1 MIKLN
6 GVDKKGRVETVAVNK
21 VKMTGDFS
29 FEKEV
34 AGADLLG
41 SAFLSFN
48 NAAESL
54 ERHYGYL
61 EEKVARLDRDLLE
74 KSVALEKS
82 LQKSSDMEC
91 YQANIL
97 KSLPS
102 GVVVMDLSGKVI
114 SYNKKAEEICGCFNR
129 EAIGKRVVALLNESV
144 DSSGFSSGFRPPVS
158 EKEVTYL
165 SESGERLFL
174 KISTTLFLVD
184 GGRRDGTVCIL
195 NDITREKMLEKG
207 LERSKRLAAMGEMA
221 ASLAHEIRNPLG
233 GIELIASNLSRNLRG
248 DMRARKMAEDICSG
262 VASLNHIVTNIQQF
276 ARVEK
281 PEMAEMFPCDAIDDA
296 IISALHLIE
305 RSGVELRKDLRSSS
319 VVTGNRE
326 LMKQAFLNI
335 ILNALQA
342 MEGGGRLHISM
353 ENRDNEKVE
362 IIFKDSGGGMP
373 QAVKNSAFEPF
384 YSTKERGSGLGL
396 AIVRNIIDLHGGT
409 VEIESESGEGTA
421 VIIVLDV
428 KN

>member
-6 GVDKKGRVETVAVNK
+6 GVDKKGRVEAAAAGR
-21 VKMTGDFS
+21 VKMKDSLS
-29 FEKEV
+29 FESEL
-34 AGADLLG
+34 AGTDLLG
-41 SAFLSFN
+41 SAFSSFN

-61 EEKVARLDRDLLE
+61 EERVAALDRDLLE

-82 LQKSSDMEC
+82 LKKSSDMES

-102 GVVVMDLSGKVI
+102 AVVVMDLSGKVI
-114 SYNKKAEEICGCFNR
+114 SYNKRAGEICGCFNR
-129 EAIGKRVVALLNESV
+129 ETIGKRVAELLDEAV
-144 DSSGFSSGFRPPVS
+144 DSSCFSPSAS
-158 EKEVTYL
+158 EKEVAYL
-165 SESGERLFL
+165 GEGGERLFL
-174 KISTTLFLVD
+174 KISTTPFLAD
-184 GGRRDGTVCIL
+184 SGLREGTVCIL
-195 NDITREKMLEKG
+195 HDITRGKQLEKG

-233 GIELIASNLSRNLRG
+233 GIELIASNLNRNLRG

-262 VASLNHIVTNIQQF
+262 VASLNHIVTNILQF

-281 PEMAEMFPCDAIDDA
+281 PEMIRISPCDAIDDA

-305 RSGVELRKDLRSSS
+305 RSGIQLRKDFLSSLNVMGS
-319 VVTGNRE
+319 RE

-335 ILNALQA
+335 ILNSLQA
-342 MEGGGRLHISM
+342 MEGGGSLHISM
-353 ENRDNEKVE
+353 ENSDNGKVK
-362 IIFKDSGGGMP
+362 IIFKDTGGGMP

-384 YSTKERGSGLGL
+384 YSTKESGSGLGL
-396 AIVRNIIDLHGGT
+396 AIVNNIIDLHGGT
-409 VEIESESGEGTA
+409 VEIESESERDHGTELT
-421 VIIVLDV
+421 VCFPKVE
-428 KN
+428 

>member
-6 GVDKKGRVETVAVNK
+6 GLDKKGRVEAAAVSR
-21 VKMTGDFS
+21 VKMTGELS
-29 FEKEV
+29 FEKEL

-41 SAFLSFN
+41 NAFSSFN

-61 EEKVARLDRDLLE
+61 EERVAALDRELLE

-82 LQKSSDMEC
+82 LQKSSDMER

-114 SYNKKAEEICGCFNR
+114 SYNKRAGEITGCFNR
-129 EAIGKRVVALLNESV
+129 EEIGKRVAALFDKTV

-158 EKEVTYL
+158 EKETVYIN
-165 SESGERLFL
+165 EDGEKSFL
-174 KISTTLFLVD
+174 KVSASSFLD
-184 GGRRDGTVCIL
+184 DSGRRDGTVCIL
-195 NDITREKMLEKG
+195 HDITREKQLEEG
-207 LERSKRLAAMGEMA
+207 IERSKRLADMGEMA

-233 GIELIASNLSRNLRG
+233 GIELLASNLNRNLRG
-248 DMRARKMAEDICSG
+248 DIRARKMAADICSG
-262 VASLNHIVTNIQQF
+262 VASLNHIVTNILQF

-281 PEMAEMFPCDAIDDA
+281 PEMTSIYPCDAIDDA
-296 IISALHLIE
+296 LISALHLIE
-305 RSGVELRKDLRSSS
+305 RSGIQLKKDFCSSS
-319 VVTGNRE
+319 TVLGNRE

-335 ILNALQA
+335 ILNSLQA
-342 MEGGGRLHISM
+342 MEGGGKLHISM
-353 ENRDNEKVE
+353 ENRDNGKVE
-362 IIFKDSGGGMP
+362 ISFKDTGVGMP
-373 QAVKNSAFEPF
+373 QTVKKSVFEPF

-396 AIVRNIIDLHGGT
+396 AIVHNIIDAHGGT
-409 VEIESESGEGTA
+409 VEIESERNRGTELT
-421 VIIVLDV
+421 VCFPTVE
-428 KN
+428 